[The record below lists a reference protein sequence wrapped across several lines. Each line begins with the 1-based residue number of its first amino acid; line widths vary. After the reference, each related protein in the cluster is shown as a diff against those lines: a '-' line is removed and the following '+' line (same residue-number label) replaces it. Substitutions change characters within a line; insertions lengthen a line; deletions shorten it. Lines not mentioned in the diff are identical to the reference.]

1 MRAGSTPA
9 AVAPLHPRDSHALR
23 GLDAAVAAFTEARAR
38 GRLHHAWLLTGP
50 EGMGKASFAY
60 RAARRLLGARPS
72 IADRDDLASSPQD
85 PVCRMVSAQSHP
97 DLMVL
102 ERWSEANPTRKSI
115 PVDEARRLPE
125 FFSKAPAIADYR
137 VAIIDAADD
146 LNVNAANAVLKTL
159 EEPSGRGVLFL
170 VSHAPGR
177 LLPTIRSRC
186 RRLAFAPWSEPELIA
201 FIHEHSDL
209 HDDDALRLAQMSRG
223 APGRALSLAARG
235 ALDIDR
241 LVETILMRLPTTDG
255 SQLLGLA
262 ESFRG
267 PEGGQRFNLLIER
280 FADRLQ
286 AAAIHAVGATDAEGG
301 GDLAAAER
309 WSGAWDRLNRL
320 PGEVEALNLDR
331 ADAFWS
337 LMGDLRA
344 VAARHPLNLHP

>member
-1 MRAGSTPA
+1 MA
-9 AVAPLHPRDSHALR
+9 AEAPLHPRDSHAFK
-23 GLDAAVAAFTEARAR
+23 GLDAAVSAFMEAQAR

-60 RAARRLLGARPS
+60 RAARRLLGAKP
-72 IADRDDLASSPQD
+72 ILGDADPLASSPED
-85 PVCRMVSAQSHP
+85 PVCRMVAAQSHP

-102 ERWSEANPTRKSI
+102 ERMSEANPTRKSI

-125 FFSKAPAIADYR
+125 FFSKAPAIAAYR

-186 RRLAFAPWSEPELIA
+186 RRLAFAPWPEPDLIR
-201 FIHEHSDL
+201 FVQGRLDM
-209 HDDDALRLAQMSRG
+209 DTDDAQRLARMSRG

-235 ALDIDR
+235 ALDVDR
-241 LVETILMRLPTTDG
+241 QVEGLLQRLPMTDG
-255 SQLLGLA
+255 PELLGLA
-262 ESFRG
+262 DSFRG
-267 PEGGQRFNLLIER
+267 
-280 FADRLQ
+280 
-286 AAAIHAVGATDAEGG
+286 AEGG
-301 GDLAAAER
+301 HRFSLLLERLADRVHTAATARTEIGALAAAER
-309 WSGAWDRLNRL
+309 WSGAWDRLSRL
-320 PGEVEALNLDR
+320 PDQVEALNLDR

-337 LMGDLRA
+337 LIGDLRA
-344 VAARHPLNLHP
+344 VAAHHPLKP